1 MDFENRVAIVTGG
14 TGALGSSVALDL
26 LASGACTAVTYRKD
40 EEWARFEGLAKEH
53 QGRLAGV
60 KADLLAAS
68 DVDRLVAGVLSKW
81 KRVDFLVAVAGG
93 FAAGRSYETA
103 EAAWGQMFDVNLRS
117 LINCLRAVVPVMLRQ
132 NFGRI
137 VTVSSGA
144 ILHGGGAGIA
154 AYALSKGAVRQLTE
168 ILASELKASD
178 VRVHCVM
185 PGTMDTDANR
195 RAMPKADFSKW
206 VKTEDVAQAI
216 HFLLS
221 DASRSL
227 RSVVLPVLG

>member
-40 EEWARFEGLAKEH
+40 EEWARFEGLAKGHHE
-53 QGRLAGV
+53 RLAGV
-60 KADLLAAS
+60 KADLLRGS
-68 DVDRLVAGVLSKW
+68 DVERLVAGVMAKW

-93 FAAGRSYETA
+93 FAAGKSYETD
-103 EAAWGQMFDVNLRS
+103 EKTWDQMFNVNLRS
-117 LINCLRAVVPVMLRQ
+117 LFLCLRAVVPVMIQQ
-132 NFGRI
+132 NYGRI
-137 VTVSSGA
+137 VAVSSGA
-144 ILHGGGAGIA
+144 ILRGGGAGIA

-168 ILASELKASD
+168 ILADELRD
-178 VRVHCVM
+178 YEIRVHCVM
-185 PGTMDTDANR
+185 PGTMDTEANR

-206 VKTEDVAQAI
+206 VKTEDVARAI

-221 DASRSL
+221 DGARSV